1 MNRGLFW
8 LIPLFLAQY
17 QVDPIRPFEEMKLKL
32 KTHVAEEAKNKG
44 PEAKK
49 REFEKK
55 VNAMIQALSD
65 FTEAYNKSL
74 GKVWPAREAKV
85 LKKAIADL
93 QQTEAWFAESEA
105 K

>member
-1 MNRGLFW
+1 
-8 LIPLFLAQY
+8 
-17 QVDPIRPFEEMKLKL
+17 MKLKL
-32 KTHVAEEAKNKG
+32 KIQVSEEAKNKG
-44 PEAKK
+44 AEAKK

-65 FTEAYNKSL
+65 FTEAYNKSM